1 MASDKSFVPLRLRP
15 YWYCGVFGNTA
26 RSGTACEDNHSPVT
40 TDINAWIA
48 QNSCCCIVFNGFA
61 SGQRNHL
68 HSVFRRDVSCPSAAA
83 GAQLEI
89 LDLRHFS
96 SVDLR
101 ALLEDETCVWSRLL
115 SWDYS
120 GSAEMILRYVDAKI
134 LPGYAA
140 VERGRVFGY
149 SFFVYEGNKGVIGDL
164 YVANG
169 NRLPDSRLVE
179 IRLLTHVIET
189 LQQSPGIHR
198 VEAQLLA
205 HEANVVARPFL
216 ETGFQRHPRLF
227 MVLPFGKTTSQP
239 ASIHADVEIR
249 QWSEADYQ
257 PSAAVI
263 TASYRGHV
271 DAQINDQYHTLSGSL
286 RFLNNIVRF
295 PGCGVFDPESSYV
308 ALERKSRTLVAL
320 ILCSRVR
327 KDVGHVT
334 QICVLPE
341 FRGKKIGESLLAAT
355 QANLQKRNFT
365 ALSLTVTEANHK
377 AVALYRRLKFDSK
390 RLFDAFVW
398 EG

>member
-1 MASDKSFVPLRLRP
+1 
-15 YWYCGVFGNTA
+15 
-26 RSGTACEDNHSPVT
+26 
-40 TDINAWIA
+40 
-48 QNSCCCIVFNGFA
+48 
-61 SGQRNHL
+61 
-68 HSVFRRDVSCPSAAA
+68 
-83 GAQLEI
+83 LEI

-101 ALLEDETCVWSRLL
+101 PLLDDEAQLWGRLL

-140 VERGRVFGY
+140 VDRGRVFGY
-149 SFFVYEGNKGVIGDL
+149 SFFVYEGSKGVIGDL
-164 YVANG
+164 YVTNG
-169 NRLPDSRLVE
+169 SRLPDARDVE
-179 IRLLTHVIET
+179 LRLLTHVIET

-205 HEANVVARPFL
+205 HETKVVSRPFI

-227 MVLPFGKTTSQP
+227 MVLTLAKSGEENS
-239 ASIHADVEIR
+239 ASHADVEIR
-249 QWSEADYQ
+249 RWTDADYQ

-263 TASYRGHV
+263 TAAYRGHV

-295 PGCGVFDPESSYV
+295 PGCGVFDAESSFV
-308 ALERKSRTLVAL
+308 AIDRRAKTLIGL

-327 KDVGHVT
+327 ADVGHVT

-341 FRGKKIGESLLAAT
+341 YRSHHIGESLMEAT
-355 QANLQKRNFT
+355 MANLRKRNFSL
-365 ALSLTVTEANHK
+365 LSLTVTEANAR
-377 AVALYRRLKFDSK
+377 AVALYK
-390 RLFDAFVW
+390 RLSFDTKRVFDAFVW